1 MVDPTMHSDAP
12 IRRPAPARGSW
23 IPCLLVAALAG
34 CVTEDPKTGTLLP
47 RDGQKLTF
55 DVVQRNAEKLHTGMS
70 KLDVHLLLGS
80 PAEKDEA
87 EDLWIYL
94 PERYAVL
101 VPARALRLEFRD
113 RVLVDFGYRPIVL
126 GTRL

>member
-1 MVDPTMHSDAP
+1 MHSASRDRVVLRC
-12 IRRPAPARGSW
+12 IRRGARASGLA
-23 IPCLLVAALAG
+23 LLAVIAA
-34 CVTEDPKTGTLLP
+34 CVTEDPKTGKAMP
-47 RDGQKLTF
+47 REGQKYTF
-55 DVVQRNAEKLHTGMS
+55 DVVEKNAEKLQKGMT

-87 EDLWIYL
+87 DDLWIYL

-101 VPARALRLEFRD
+101 VPARALRLEFKD